1 MVWGWQPFRKLA
13 RSTKHSNPNA
23 LWPTMRNFMKTKTA
37 VVYITKTEDNS
48 GSTTRYEIVG
58 DMDKNMAKT
67 VIMYLIDSYFRSYDF
82 RDIIQRFIK

>member
-1 MVWGWQPFRKLA
+1 
-13 RSTKHSNPNA
+13 
-23 LWPTMRNFMKTKTA
+23 MKTKTA